1 MTTLTTHPDAAAVS
15 RTDAHAESPAQRL
28 ADVASRSGMTPEDL
42 GELLSAFTE
51 VTRRLQQT
59 HETLRSEVVRLQD
72 ELSSAN
78 AQLRRAQEL
87 AALGE
92 MAAGIAHEIRNPLG
106 SIRLYANI
114 LKEDLGDRPSEREI
128 AVKIASAVRG
138 LDHIVSDVLDF
149 ARELRVR
156 PSVSDASTLF
166 ERALDACKD
175 RIETTG
181 AHVDLILDAGDAG
194 IECDPDLLHQALTNL
209 IRNAADAV
217 AENEQSRPREIT
229 LRAVA
234 KGSDIELVV
243 EDTGPGMPDDV
254 RQRMFNPFFTTRHAG
269 TGLGLAIVH
278 RIIDAHGGRIE
289 VSNTPTGGARIA
301 VVLPTLH
308 HAHLG
313 TEARTDP
320 IRSHGGDR

>member
-1 MTTLTTHPDAAAVS
+1 MQLAGVAA
-15 RTDAHAESPAQRL
+15 
-28 ADVASRSGMTPEDL
+28 RSGMTPSDL
-42 GELLSAFTE
+42 GELLGAFTE
-51 VTRRLQQT
+51 VTDRLQRT
-59 HETLRSEVVRLQD
+59 HDSLRAEVARLQD

-114 LKEDLGDRPSEREI
+114 LEGDLRDRPCQREI
-128 AVKIASAVRG
+128 AGKIGSAVRG

-156 PSVSDASTLF
+156 PAICDTSAILG
-166 ERALDACKD
+166 RAIDACRE
-175 RIETTG
+175 RIVSAQAEIRCPPG
-181 AHVDLILDAGDAG
+181 HASMEL
-194 IECDPDLLHQALTNL
+194 ECDPDLLHQALTNL

-217 AENEQSRPREIT
+217 AENADGRPRRIT
-229 LRAVA
+229 LGVEPACDTVE
-234 KGSDIELVV
+234 IVV
-243 EDTGPGMPDDV
+243 EDTGPGMPEDV

-278 RIIDAHGGRIE
+278 RIIDAHQGRIE
-289 VSNTPTGGARIA
+289 VSNTPDGGARIA
-301 VVLPTLH
+301 VVVPTRCQAL
-308 HAHLG
+308 AG
-313 TEARTDP
+313 GMGRPQPT
-320 IRSHGGDR
+320 RSHGGDR

>member
-1 MTTLTTHPDAAAVS
+1 MQLAGVAA
-15 RTDAHAESPAQRL
+15 
-28 ADVASRSGMTPEDL
+28 RSGMTPSDL
-42 GELLSAFTE
+42 GELLGAFTE
-51 VTRRLQQT
+51 VTDRLQRT
-59 HETLRSEVVRLQD
+59 HDSLRAEVARLQG
-72 ELSSAN
+72 ELTSAN

-106 SIRLYANI
+106 SIRLYANM
-114 LKEDLGDRPSEREI
+114 LEEDLGDRPSEREI
-128 AVKIASAVRG
+128 AGKIGSAVRG

-156 PSVSDASTLF
+156 PAICDTSAILG
-166 ERALDACKD
+166 RAIDACRE
-175 RIETTG
+175 RIVSAQAEIEGPAERTTMEF
-181 AHVDLILDAGDAG
+181 
-194 IECDPDLLHQALTNL
+194 ECDPDLLHQALTNL

-217 AENEQSRPREIT
+217 AENADGRPRRIA
-229 LRAVA
+229 LRANK
-234 KGSDIELVV
+234 KGDTIVLVV
-243 EDTGPGMPDDV
+243 EDTGPGMPEDV

-278 RIIDAHGGRIE
+278 RIIDAHQGRIE

-301 VVLPTLH
+301 VVIPIQCQALTGGRGRPQ
-308 HAHLG
+308 
-313 TEARTDP
+313 P

>member
-1 MTTLTTHPDAAAVS
+1 MTTLTTHPEPLNEPAAE
-15 RTDAHAESPAQRL
+15 TPAQQL
-28 ADVASRSGMTPEDL
+28 ADVAARSGMTPDDL

-51 VTRRLQQT
+51 VTDRLGRT
-59 HETLRSEVVRLQD
+59 HETLRSEVVRLQS

-114 LKEDLGDRPSEREI
+114 LEEDLCDRPPEREI
-128 AVKIASAVRG
+128 ACKIASAVRG

-156 PSVSDASTLF
+156 PAMSDAATLF
-166 ERALDACKD
+166 ERAIDACHD
-175 RIETTG
+175 RIVSSG
-181 AHVDLILDAGDAG
+181 AG
-194 IECDPDLLHQALTNL
+194 IGLAETADSGDLECDPDLLHQALTNL

-217 AENEQSRPREIT
+217 ADNEDGRPRRISLGFMSSGDT
-229 LRAVA
+229 L
-234 KGSDIELVV
+234 ELVV
-243 EDTGPGMPDDV
+243 EDTGPGMPEEV

-278 RIIDAHGGRIE
+278 RIIDAHGGRIQ
-289 VSNTPTGGARIA
+289 VSNIPAGGARIA
-301 VVLPTLH
+301 VVMPVH
-308 HAHLG
+308 HQAQ
-313 TEARTDP
+313 P
-320 IRSHGGDR
+320 QS